1 MTNRL
6 NLLVAVALAAS
17 AFACDRNTD
26 NNKASETNT
35 TSATV
40 TPNAADQA
48 GAPGAPVI
56 TEQTTPSEAVTT
68 TPTFRAKDAGASGA
82 LTNGVSTGTQT
93 NGQSTPN
100 GGTAVPDNGGVA
112 PGHIMFPP
120 EKGPGTGE
128 PNSAGSH
135 NLGSGGAA
143 RSR

>member
-17 AFACDRNTD
+17 AFACDRNSD

-35 TSATV
+35 TSANV
-40 TPNAADQA
+40 TPKAADQA
-48 GAPGAPVI
+48 GAPAPVI

-82 LTNGVSTGTQT
+82 MTTGATTGVSTGTQT

-100 GGTAVPDNGGVA
+100 GGTAPPDNGGVA

-135 NLGSGGAA
+135 NLGSGK
-143 RSR
+143 SR

>member
-6 NLLVAVALAAS
+6 NILVAVALAAS
-17 AFACDRNTD
+17 TFACDRNSD
-26 NNKASETNT
+26 SKASETNT

-48 GAPGAPVI
+48 GAPVI

-82 LTNGVSTGTQT
+82 MTTGAATGMSTGTQT
-93 NGQSTPN
+93 NGATTPN
-100 GGTAVPDNGGVA
+100 GGTAAPDNGVA

-120 EKGPGTGE
+120 DKGPGTGE

-135 NLGSGGAA
+135 NMGSGGTGK
-143 RSR
+143 SR